1 MNNLKAKWASFFFKL
16 KPGIKKSVDKH
27 KYQKTINS
35 FEEPYSDIG
44 ERIAE
49 LLPEHIELRREN
61 AMCKGDGWCD
71 FLYYRK

>member
-1 MNNLKAKWASFFFKL
+1 M
-16 KPGIKKSVDKH
+16 D
-27 KYQKTINS
+27 
-35 FEEPYSDIG
+35 

-49 LLPEHIELRREN
+49 LLPEHIELKREN